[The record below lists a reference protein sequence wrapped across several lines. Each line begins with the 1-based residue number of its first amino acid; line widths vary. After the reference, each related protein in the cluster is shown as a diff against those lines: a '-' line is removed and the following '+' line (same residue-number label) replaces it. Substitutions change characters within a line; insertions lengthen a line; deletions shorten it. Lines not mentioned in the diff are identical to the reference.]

1 MSVTRPAAAQ
11 ERGLIVRGIAFD
23 GNQAIPDELL
33 RVSIATSQSSW
44 FARASAVSWIGLG
57 EKRYLNETEFRRDV
71 LRIVALYRQSGFPD
85 ARVDT
90 LVRRTEADVHL
101 HFQIVE
107 GEPVTVAALTVRGH
121 EAVLPTSELASGMP
135 LRIGE
140 PFNRLAML
148 ASADT
153 IRLRLA
159 NRGYPFAQVYRNFD
173 VDHAARTATIDF
185 EVDPGPPT
193 VIGDIAIDGLRGVE
207 ESVVRRT
214 LSLQSGR
221 LFRLR
226 DLYES
231 QSNLYRTD
239 LFSYVS
245 VAVTDTAGAEADSTV
260 DIRIR
265 LAEGPRHR
273 LRLGGGYGT
282 IDCFR
287 SLASYTYLDFLGGG
301 RTLQV
306 QGTTSKIGAGEP
318 LDFGLE
324 NSICK
329 ALSAEDSTRRKLNY
343 NLNVSLLEPY
353 LFDRR
358 ARGSLTFF
366 AERYTEYLAY
376 LREAYG
382 GEVGTAYDVAPN
394 TPVSLSYGLSWGSTQ
409 ADPATFCALLNVCTI
424 EDAQFFG
431 ERRRRAVVTLAAVR
445 ERRNSVINP
454 SRGSRI
460 SAELAWASPSIGSD
474 TLVQF
479 TKGMIEFSGYRQITE
494 RSVLGVRLKLGAI
507 LPATLSS
514 QGGEV
519 EYVPTEDRFYAGGAN
534 TVRGYGQNEL
544 GPVVRVL
551 RVDTVTADSIIRT
564 SPTGGTSLL
573 VMNVEFRFPLPG
585 LANKLSGAVF
595 VDAGRLIDGSSD
607 QENAPGLRVTPGV
620 GVRLASPLGPIRF
633 DIAFNPYP
641 PDESVQD
648 YRQEGSQ
655 LVPIDDDLKP
665 EPDFLSRWRIHLSVG
680 QPF

>member
-1 MSVTRPAAAQ
+1 MARPAAAQ
-11 ERGLIVRGIAFD
+11 ERGPVVRSIVFD
-23 GNQAIPDELL
+23 GNRSIPDDLL

-44 FARASAVSWIGLG
+44 FARASVVSWIGLG
-57 EKRYLNETEFRRDV
+57 EKRHLNETEFRRDA
-71 LRIVALYRQSGFPD
+71 LRIVALYRQSGFPE

-90 LVRRTEADVHL
+90 LVLRTRQDVHIRFL
-101 HFQIVE
+101 IEE
-107 GEPVTVAALTVRGH
+107 GEPVTVAAVTVSGH
-121 EAVLPTSELASGMP
+121 ESVMPTGEIASGLP
-135 LRIGE
+135 LRVGD
-140 PFNRLAML
+140 PFNRLVML
-148 ASADT
+148 ASADSV
-153 IRLRLA
+153 RLRLA
-159 NRGYPFAQVYRNFD
+159 DRGYPLAQVYRNFD

-185 EVDPGPPT
+185 YVDPGPPT
-193 VIGDIAIDGLRGVE
+193 RIGEIAVEGLRGVDE
-207 ESVVRRT
+207 AVVRRT
-214 LSLQSGR
+214 LTMQPGR

-239 LFSYVS
+239 LFTYVNVT
-245 VAVTDTAGAEADSTV
+245 VADTAGAEADSVV

-273 LRLGGGYGT
+273 LRMGGGYGT

-287 SLASYTYLDFLGGG
+287 SLASYSYLDFLGGG

-306 QGTTSKIGAGEP
+306 QGTTSKIGAGDP

-324 NSICK
+324 NSMCK
-329 ALSAEDSTRRKLNY
+329 ALAAEDSTRRKLNY
-343 NLNVSLLEPY
+343 NLNVSVLEPY
-353 LFDRR
+353 LFTRR
-358 ARGSLTFF
+358 ARGSITVF
-366 AERYTEYLAY
+366 AERHTEYLAY
-376 LREAYG
+376 LREAFG
-382 GEVGTAYDVAPN
+382 SEVSAAYDVASAV
-394 TPVSLSYGLSWGSTQ
+394 PVSLSYGLSWGSTK
-409 ADPATFCALLNVCTI
+409 ADAATFCALLNVCTI
-424 EDAQFFG
+424 EDAEFFG
-431 ERRRRAVVTLAAVR
+431 ERRRRAVLTLAAVR
-445 ERRNSVINP
+445 ERRNSVLNP
-454 SRGSRI
+454 TRGNRVT
-460 SAELAWASPSIGSD
+460 AEIAWASPSIGSD

-494 RSVLGVRLKLGAI
+494 RSVLGVRFKLGAI
-507 LPATLSS
+507 LPATLSG
-514 QGGEV
+514 QTGDV

-551 RVDTVTADSIIRT
+551 QVDTVTADSIIRT
-564 SPTGGTSLL
+564 SPTGGTNLL
-573 VMNVEFRFPLPG
+573 VMNVEYRFPLPG
-585 LANKLSGAVF
+585 FAQKLSGAVF
-595 VDAGRLIDGSSD
+595 VDAGRLVDGSSD
-607 QENAPGLRVTPGV
+607 QVNAPGLRVTPGV

-655 LVPIDDDLKP
+655 LVPIDDSLKP